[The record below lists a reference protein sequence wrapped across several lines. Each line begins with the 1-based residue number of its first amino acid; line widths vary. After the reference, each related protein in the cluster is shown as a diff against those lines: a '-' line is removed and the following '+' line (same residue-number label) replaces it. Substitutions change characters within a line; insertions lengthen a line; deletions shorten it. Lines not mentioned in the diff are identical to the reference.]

1 MTQQKAQRA
10 GQQFTDSP
18 QNMSGV
24 ERSVFGALG
33 LGLLVLGVRQRSALG
48 AGLGLLGAVVT
59 AGAALG
65 RSPYNAA
72 IRLRRT
78 NEAGGIHVQQAIT
91 IGRPVDE
98 LYAFWRSLENLPR
111 FMSHLESVHQR
122 EDGSSHWVAK
132 APAGSS
138 VSWDAQIT
146 EEVPGRLIAWKAT
159 EDAQVPNEGRVE
171 FRAAPGGRGTEV
183 RVELQYFP
191 PGGTLGAGIA
201 RLFGQESGQQIHDD
215 LMRLK
220 RLMEVGFEPT
230 TEGQSS
236 GRAKTQGHVPSD
248 AALSVTR
255 LPSNAEDQNNVRL
268 LGASIG
274 PEKDQGAGDSEAGGT
289 A

>member
-91 IGRPVDE
+91 IGRPVD
-98 LYAFWRSLENLPR
+98 
-111 FMSHLESVHQR
+111 
-122 EDGSSHWVAK
+122 D
-132 APAGSS
+132 
-138 VSWDAQIT
+138 
-146 EEVPGRLIAWKAT
+146 
-159 EDAQVPNEGRVE
+159 
-171 FRAAPGGRGTEV
+171 
-183 RVELQYFP
+183 
-191 PGGTLGAGIA
+191 
-201 RLFGQESGQQIHDD
+201 
-215 LMRLK
+215 
-220 RLMEVGFEPT
+220 
-230 TEGQSS
+230 
-236 GRAKTQGHVPSD
+236 
-248 AALSVTR
+248 
-255 LPSNAEDQNNVRL
+255 
-268 LGASIG
+268 
-274 PEKDQGAGDSEAGGT
+274 
-289 A
+289 